1 MLSHCFGLIG
11 RVCCESIFS
20 FAVTDGSDGLITGSL
35 LRLVGEL
42 LTGRYFRQLG
52 QINTSRFNTAVNEY
66 AQ

>member
-1 MLSHCFGLIG
+1 M
-11 RVCCESIFS
+11 EQN
-20 FAVTDGSDGLITGSL
+20 GLITGSL